1 MLGHDITGQYGFL
14 EFETIRTR
22 WIWIGVQLRMVGKA
36 SLFLAEVSF
45 IYQQVWTLRVVWL
58 SRCVAVLIAWNKSC
72 MSTSINLQW
81 VISLCLWLEIL
92 KWTGRRPKLPWPMR
106 TVLTSTRRC
115 RPRKSSA
122 PWTARD
128 PAFCSPPEENE
139 PITRGGESGR
149 VRNQPITASCQSTA
163 SAVSE
168 SGAAVNQRCSFG
180 AKRLTVTQPS
190 FLQSDSSSGL
200 PLL

>member
-1 MLGHDITGQYGFL
+1 MNLGRCTITHGGKSISVSCRNVIYISAGL
-14 EFETIRTR
+14 NFEN
-22 WIWIGVQLRMVGKA
+22 
-36 SLFLAEVSF
+36 
-45 IYQQVWTLRVVWL
+45 VWL
-58 SRCVAVLIAWNKSC
+58 SGCVAVLIAWNKSC
-72 MSTSINLQW
+72 MSPCINLYW

-92 KWTGRRPKLPWPMR
+92 KWTGSRPKLPWPMR

-122 PWTARD
+122 PWTAKD
-128 PAFCSPPEENE
+128 PASCSPPEENE

-149 VRNQPITASCQSTA
+149 VRNQPITASRQSTA

-180 AKRLTVTQPS
+180 AKPPTVTQPS